1 MNQVPVAPLNP
12 VTHTRAKAATVLCGP
27 TLVTLIPMGAAPAL
41 PAMAQHFGGV
51 AGHDGAFFAQL
62 VMTLPA
68 AAMICAAPLVGM
80 FVERRGRRSTLILAF
95 LLFALAGMAA
105 LVLPDAWSLLAS
117 RLLLGCAGGA
127 ILTICLALAGDFP
140 EGGVRERLLGFA
152 VAGASGLAALMM
164 VGGGG
169 LVDQLGWRAPF
180 AAYAL
185 GLPAALLAWAAVRD
199 ERSPTAALS
208 GLTKPL
214 LQLWPL
220 YGTAVL
226 LAIAMF
232 MPAIQGGF
240 LMQAEGV
247 TSAATQGLVAAACA
261 VVATLSSASFG
272 WLVGWLRPVRL
283 LAVLG
288 LLFGAGALLMA
299 AGHGLPAVAG
309 GAAVMG
315 VAAGLVEATMATI
328 ILARTPVPMHSR
340 AMGLLLSAI
349 FLGQFLN
356 PWAVDPLRQRF
367 GIHGAFVGVGVV
379 LLALAAL
386 LLVLT
391 PRDRVVSRPARA

>member
-1 MNQVPVAPLNP
+1 MKSSSVAALPRR
-12 VTHTRAKAATVLCGP
+12 RAKAATVLCGP
-27 TLVTLIPMGAAPAL
+27 TLVTLIPLGAAPAL

-51 AGHDGAFFAQL
+51 GGHDGAFFAQL

-68 AAMICAAPLVGM
+68 AAMIAVAPLVGM
-80 FVERRGRRSTLILAF
+80 FVERHGRRRTLILAF

-140 EGGVRERLLGFA
+140 EGGERERLLGFA
-152 VAGASGLAALMM
+152 VAGASGLAAVMM

-169 LVDQLGWRAPF
+169 LVDVLGWRAPF

-185 GLPAALLAWAAVRD
+185 GLPAALLAAYAVRD
-199 ERSPTAALS
+199 ERRPTLALS
-208 GLTKPL
+208 GLVRPL
-214 LQLWPL
+214 VQLWPL
-220 YGTAVL
+220 YGTGVL
-226 LAIAMF
+226 LAIGMF

-247 TSAATQGLVAAACA
+247 TSAATQGLVAASCA

-272 WLVGWLRPVRL
+272 WLVSWLRPVRL
-283 LAVLG
+283 LALLG
-288 LLFGAGALLMA
+288 LVFGAGALLMA
-299 AGHGLPAVAG
+299 AGHGLPAVAT

-315 VAAGLVEATMATI
+315 VAAGLVEATLATLL
-328 ILARTPVPMHSR
+328 LARVPVHMHSR

-356 PWAVDPLRQRF
+356 PWAVDPLRHAF

-379 LLALAAL
+379 MLVLGVLLML
-386 LLVLT
+386 LT
-391 PRDRVVSRPARA
+391 PRERAEARPVRA